1 MHPILVPLGL
11 LFLANTV
18 KRDTK
23 GGPSPTPPPGGT
35 TPQPVTRKAVRDA
48 LITRAL
54 KKKAEKAEAAIKA
67 TQPIRSDP
75 YPVTVEHPDVIPSP
89 PQEQAA
95 VDATMAQVIRDQ
107 QKPTQPTAAAPA
119 AESAQRAAATRL
131 MTFLIKTGRFG
142 SAKDKPAEV
151 KQAQKAL
158 GVKADGIVG
167 PKTRAASLAVGVALP
182 PKP

>member
-1 MHPILVPLGL
+1 MHPILIPLGL

-23 GGPSPTPPPGGT
+23 GGPTPTPPPGGT
-35 TPQPVTRKAVRDA
+35 TPQPVTKKAVRDA

-54 KKKAEKAEAAIKA
+54 KKKAERAEAAIKA

-75 YPVTVEHPDVIPSP
+75 YPAPHVTVEHPDVIPSP

-107 QKPTQPTAAAPA
+107 QKAAAPA
-119 AESAQRAAATRL
+119 DDAKRAAATRL

-142 SAKDKPAEV
+142 GGKDKPNEV

-167 PKTRAASLAVGVALP
+167 PKTRTAALNVGVALP
-182 PKP
+182 PNPKG